1 VTRRNHLTAVV
12 AVLACGAALAAC
24 GSSSSSSS
32 SSSDSST
39 GNSAVSS
46 TPPPPTSPGSKVAF
60 VTPHN
65 GATMGSTV
73 TAKVKLTHFRI
84 DPKAVGQAPRPG
96 VGHLHFV
103 LDGGKY
109 DFVKYS
115 GPNGKIGKQ
124 LGVNGKYSPALAPT
138 ITYAHLPA
146 GKHQLGV
153 ILANNNH
160 TSTGVTAGVSF
171 TVR

>member
-1 VTRRNHLTAVV
+1 MTRTAT
-12 AVLACGAALAAC
+12 AILIAAAALSGC
-24 GSSSSSSS
+24 GGSSSSSSS
-32 SSSDSST
+32 DKT
-39 GNSAVSS
+39 APVSS
-46 TPPPPTSPGSKVAF
+46 APPPPTSPGSKVSF
-60 VTPHN
+60 KTPHD
-65 GATMGSTV
+65 GAALGSTV
-73 TAKVKLTHFRI
+73 TAKVKLTNFRI

-96 VGHLHFV
+96 VGHLHFI

-109 DFVKYS
+109 DYVKYS

-138 ITYAHLPA
+138 ITYTHLPA
-146 GKHQLGV
+146 GRHTLGV

-160 TSTGVTAGVSF
+160 TSTGVTAAVSF

>member
-1 VTRRNHLTAVV
+1 MSRRNHLIAAV

-24 GSSSSSSS
+24 GSSSSSS
-32 SSSDSST
+32 DSSASSAS
-39 GNSAVSS
+39 NSAVSS
-46 TPPPPTSPGSKVAF
+46 APPPPASPGSKVAF
-60 VTPHN
+60 VTPDN

-109 DFVKYS
+109 DYVKYS

-138 ITYAHLPA
+138 ITYTHVPA
-146 GKHQLGV
+146 GKHTLGV

-160 TSTGVTAGVSF
+160 TSTGVTAGVHF